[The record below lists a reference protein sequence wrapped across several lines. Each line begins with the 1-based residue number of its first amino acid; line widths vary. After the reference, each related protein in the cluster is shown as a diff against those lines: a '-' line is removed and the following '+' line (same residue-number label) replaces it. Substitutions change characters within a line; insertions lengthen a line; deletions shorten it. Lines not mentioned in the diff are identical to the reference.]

1 MKERTG
7 FAFMCLL
14 LVTGINQK
22 SIAQATLGAREVA
35 LGQATTALPG
45 SGWAVFANPAMIDR
59 TGNSVSFFG
68 LRYYGLDEITDM
80 AAAVNI
86 STSVG
91 SVGFGA
97 HRFGDDLF
105 NESRLRIGYKN
116 AYDGFHYGLALTYSH
131 VAFGGDYGSV
141 GAPGLDLGLAA
152 AITQT
157 LWIGA
162 KATNVNQPSYGSY
175 RDLEEDLVRELSIGL
190 SYRLSEIAL
199 FSGDVYKD
207 VRFPISYRA
216 GIEVLLFDYFSGRA
230 GITTKPVTF
239 SGGFGYANSLWGVNV
254 AVQQHENPVLGLSPG
269 VDLQVTW

>member
-7 FAFMCLL
+7 FAFICLL
-14 LVTGINQK
+14 LVTGFSQQ
-22 SIAQATLGAREVA
+22 SIAQATLGAREVG
-35 LGQATTALPG
+35 LGQATTALPE
-45 SGWAVFANPAMIDR
+45 SGWSIFANPAMMDR
-59 TGNSVSFFG
+59 TSNSVSFFG

-91 SVGFGA
+91 SIGFGV

-105 NESRLRIGYKN
+105 NESRLRVAFKN
-116 AYDGFHYGLALTYSH
+116 AYDGFHYGISVNYSH
-131 VAFGGDYGSV
+131 VVQGGVYGSS

-162 KATNVNQPSYGSY
+162 KATNINQPSYGSY
-175 RDLEEDLVRELSIGL
+175 QELEEELARDLSIGF
-190 SYRLSEIAL
+190 SYRLSDIAL

-207 VRFPISYRA
+207 VRFTISYRV
-216 GIEVLLFDYFSGRA
+216 GIEVILFDYFSVRA

-239 SGGFGYANSLWGVNV
+239 SGGFGYTNRLWGVNIV
-254 AVQQHENPVLGLSPG
+254 VQQHENPVLGLSPG
-269 VDLQVTW
+269 LDLQVTW

>member
-7 FAFMCLL
+7 FAFICLL
-14 LVTGINQK
+14 LVTGFIQQ
-22 SIAQATLGAREVA
+22 SIAQATLGAREVG
-35 LGQATTALPG
+35 LGQATTALPE
-45 SGWAVFANPAMIDR
+45 SGWSVFANPAMMDR
-59 TGNSVSFFG
+59 TNNSVSFFG
-68 LRYYGLDEITDM
+68 LRYYGLAEITDM

-91 SVGFGA
+91 SIGFGA

-105 NESRLRIGYKN
+105 NESRLRIAYKN
-116 AYDGFHYGLALTYSH
+116 EYDGFHYGIAVNYNH
-131 VAFGGDYGSV
+131 VVQGGVYGSA

-152 AITQT
+152 AITQA

-175 RDLEEDLVRELSIGL
+175 QELEEELARDLSIGF
-190 SYRLSEIAL
+190 SYRLSDIAL

-216 GIEVLLFDYFSGRA
+216 GIEVILFDYFSVRA

-239 SGGFGYANSLWGVNV
+239 SGGFGYTNRLWGVNIV
-254 AVQQHENPVLGLSPG
+254 VQQHENPVLGLSPG
-269 VDLQVTW
+269 IDLQVTW